1 MQRLARIISETC
13 KCNRLICCGLWIK
26 FLRTNQKMCSNK
38 DPQPLSVPMDKFD
51 THLVLRYDESRQI
64 LARVLTLISSGNRPR
79 VPSTDAKCELSFCR
93 FYNITSILQIAT
105 ACTLRL
111 RFLSKPFFNNL
122 LGHAPVPQSWVSVFV
137 PVQGRPP
144 LAGGGLVQL
153 RVRYCLPPPQ
163 DLEHWL
169 KFEKTVQPPSIGTMD
184 KPT

>member
-1 MQRLARIISETC
+1 MQSIDLLWLVDKIPENQPKNVFKQGPAAPISTH
-13 KCNRLICCGLWIK
+13 GQVW
-26 FLRTNQKMCSNK
+26 
-38 DPQPLSVPMDKFD
+38 
-51 THLVLRYDESRQI
+51 HLVLRYDESRQI